1 MLRYDAFPYERYG
14 TFKGELQNISQSV
27 VAPNQLRNSLTNNEP
42 VYQATVKLD
51 QQFVSAYGQQIK
63 LTPEMTLT
71 ADIQLDTV
79 PLYRLLLEPIYRTTG
94 KLF

>member
-14 TFKGELQNISQSV
+14 TFKGKLQNVSQSV
-27 VAPNQLRNSLTNNEP
+27 VSPGQAGIVQVDASP

-51 QQFVSAYGQQIK
+51 QQYVSAYGRQIK
-63 LTPEMTLT
+63 LTPEMTLS

-79 PLYRLLLEPIYRTTG
+79 PLYRLVLEPIYRTTG